1 MLKPSQTQ
9 HSTDSSLADQLLHI
23 ILGIANTQAMFV
35 VAKLEVADLLQDGPK
50 SVEELANATQT
61 HAPSLYRVMR
71 TLANQGI
78 FVETETRQFALSPL
92 AELLKT
98 NAQGSLRDYSIL
110 CGSDYQLQVWSNL
123 LKAVQT
129 GEPAFKHTYGMGI
142 FEYYQD
148 HPEDSKFFNEAMTS
162 ISKMDTT
169 AVCNAFDFSNFSTIV
184 DVGGGHGYLLAGILN
199 AHPSLNGVLFDLPS
213 VVSGARKFIKDEGL
227 SGRCRL
233 VGGDCLKEVPKGGD
247 VYILKRVLVAF
258 EDKSAEKML
267 ENCRNAIVPG
277 GKLLI
282 VDPNVTSPYGN
293 LYDILMLAVT
303 PGGRIRTEAEHRDLF
318 SRVGFKLSRVVP
330 TNSYLSIIEGVP
342 V

>member
-1 MLKPSQTQ
+1 M
-9 HSTDSSLADQLLHI
+9 

-35 VAKLEVADLLQDGPK
+35 VAKLGVADLLKDGPK
-50 SVEELANATQT
+50 SVEDLANATQS

-78 FVETETRQFALSPL
+78 FVETENRQFALSPL

-110 CGSDYQLQVWSNL
+110 SGSGYQLQVWSNL

-129 GEPAFKHTYGMGI
+129 GEPAFKHTYEIGI
-142 FEYYQD
+142 FEYFQD
-148 HPEDSKFFNEAMTS
+148 HAEDSKFFNEAMTS

-169 AVCNAFDFSNFSTIV
+169 AVCNAFDFSSFHTIV

-199 AHPSLNGVLFDLPS
+199 AHPSLKGVLFDLPP
-213 VVSGARKFIKDEGL
+213 VVSGAHDLIHQAGL
-227 SGRCRL
+227 SDRCRL
-233 VGGDCLKEVPKGGD
+233 VGGDCLKEIPKGGD

-267 ENCRNAIVPG
+267 ANCRKAIVPDG
-277 GKLLI
+277 RLLI
-282 VDPNVTSPYGN
+282 VDPNVNTPYGN
-293 LYDILMLAVT
+293 VYDILMLAMT
-303 PGGRIRTEAEHRDLF
+303 PGGRIRTEAEHRELF
-318 SRVGFKLSRVVP
+318 SRAGFKLSRVVP
-330 TNSYLSIIEGVP
+330 TNSYLSIIESVP